1 MGIIAKIKSIWKL
14 NGIIKEIN
22 MNELKTS
29 SGRLQLLAQIVNIYA
44 AVQGY
49 IPATLAAKIGVAAL
63 TAYTIGRAIVDAAEA
78 IAKLTPTTKDDEVV
92 AEAKAALDV
101 VAPKSDSK

>member
-1 MGIIAKIKSIWKL
+1 
-14 NGIIKEIN
+14 

-49 IPATLAAKIGVAAL
+49 IPATLAAKISVTAL
-63 TAYTIGRAIVDAAEA
+63 SAYTIGRAVVNAAEA
-78 IAKLTPTTKDDEVV
+78 IAKVTATTKDDEIV
-92 AEAKAALDV
+92 AEAKAVLDV
-101 VAPKSDSK
+101 VAPKSESK

>member
-1 MGIIAKIKSIWKL
+1 MGIIAKIKALWKL
-14 NGIIKEIN
+14 NGTIKEIN

-63 TAYTIGRAIVDAAEA
+63 AAYTIGRAVVNAAEA
-78 IAKLTPTTKDDEVV
+78 IAKVTATTKDDEIV
-92 AEAKAALDV
+92 AEAKAVLDV
-101 VAPKSDSK
+101 VAPKAESK